1 MLLLNRIHEP
11 VPMAQPGAGLGR
23 TVGGLTNFRYY
34 YGRLIDSLPL
44 PLRLFFYRNKRANF
58 TKGEARP

>member
-1 MLLLNRIHEP
+1 
-11 VPMAQPGAGLGR
+11 MAQSGAGLGR